1 MSAGRNR
8 QAQATRAVVLFFD
21 ETNECVM
28 LESQILRR
36 RSVIEDAE
44 STVELSMS
52 IEFCDYD
59 DRTGRNCR

>member
-1 MSAGRNR
+1 M
-8 QAQATRAVVLFFD
+8 FFD
-21 ETNECVM
+21 DTNECVM

>member
-1 MSAGRNR
+1 
-8 QAQATRAVVLFFD
+8 
-21 ETNECVM
+21 M

-59 DRTGRNCR
+59 DRTGRNWR